1 MLFCFLWINEFGS
14 DFSIVPPMSYHV
26 RTVNSI
32 SVSSFIYAPSNISK
46 QGDVVGIL
54 ILSFYKN
61 NCFSFF
67 FTLFIWLH
75 WVFITAH
82 RILVAACGIQLPDQ
96 GLNLGLQHQEC
107 RVLAT
112 EPPGKSLLILPLN
125 KPGRVSVF
133 LSVNGIVLIELIH
146 AYQMR

>member
-1 MLFCFLWINEFGS
+1 
-14 DFSIVPPMSYHV
+14 MSCHV

-32 SVSSFIYAPSNISK
+32 SISSFTYAPGNISK

-61 NCFSFF
+61 NCFSFYYYF
-67 FTLFIWLH
+67 FLIWLH

-82 RILVAACGIQLPDQ
+82 RILAAICGIQFPDQ
-96 GLNLGLQHQEC
+96 GLNLGLQLWEC

-112 EPPGKSLLILPLN
+112 EPPRKFLLIPSLN
-125 KPGRVSVF
+125 KPGHISVF
-133 LSVNGIVLIELIH
+133 LSVNGIVLI
-146 AYQMR
+146 